1 MAQPS
6 EFSSQRNRAS
16 SLGKQG
22 EEFVARWL
30 KQQGWAIVSQGWSCR
45 WGELDIVAYH
55 STLTSHHPVLAF
67 VEVKTRSSGN
77 WDLDGLLSIT
87 PAKQS
92 KLWKTAQLFLSDSPQ
107 LAELSCRFD
116 VALVT
121 GQRLSHPAVAP
132 AAEPWPPIML
142 SQPTVYGGYRL
153 TLKTY
158 IESAFT
164 LE

>member
-1 MAQPS
+1 VTQPTES
-6 EFSSQRNRAS
+6 SSQKSRAS
-16 SLGKQG
+16 SLGKHG
-22 EEFVARWL
+22 EALVARWL
-30 KQQGWAIVSQGWSCR
+30 EQQGWTIISRGWSCR
-45 WGELDIVAYH
+45 WGELDIVTRNSA
-55 STLTSHHPVLAF
+55 LENRHPVLAF

-87 PAKQS
+87 SAKQS
-92 KLWKTAQLFLSDSPQ
+92 KLWKTAQLFLTDYPH

-121 GQRLSHPAVAP
+121 GQRLAQKSLAT
-132 AAEPWPPIML
+132 EQCPPIML
-142 SQPTVYGGYRL
+142 SQPIIYCGYRL

-158 IESAFT
+158 IESAFM

>member
-1 MAQPS
+1 MARKS
-6 EFSSQRNRAS
+6 VLENR
-16 SLGKQG
+16 
-22 EEFVARWL
+22 
-30 KQQGWAIVSQGWSCR
+30 
-45 WGELDIVAYH
+45 H
-55 STLTSHHPVLAF
+55 SVIAF

-92 KLWKTAQLFLSDSPQ
+92 KLWKTAQLFLSDHPQ
-107 LAELSCRFD
+107 LAELTCRFD

-121 GQRLSHPAVAP
+121 GKRLPQNNLSAKPY
-132 AAEPWPPIML
+132 PPIVL
-142 SQPTVYGGYRL
+142 NQPVNYSGYQMI
-153 TLKTY
+153 LKTY